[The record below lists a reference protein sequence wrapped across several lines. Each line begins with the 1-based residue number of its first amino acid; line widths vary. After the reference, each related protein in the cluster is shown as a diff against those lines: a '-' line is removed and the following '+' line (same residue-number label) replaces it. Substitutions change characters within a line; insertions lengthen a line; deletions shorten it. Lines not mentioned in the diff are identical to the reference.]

1 MKYAIM
7 QPNFLPWAGYFNLL
21 KKVDEFIFFDDVQFS
36 KNSWNNRNLILLK
49 NKKIWMTVPL
59 KKSKLNTNL
68 NHKKI
73 DYKTN
78 WKKKITNLV
87 MQSYAK
93 HPFKHNLKELFDF
106 INDLNCDVLSD
117 LNILIIKFIS
127 DKLKI
132 ESKFSLSS
140 NFNIDKKRT
149 DKIIGILETTKAT
162 EYISPFGAKDYLT
175 EDEFKKKT
183 NIKLIIN
190 NFIPKSYNQMNS
202 SQFVSHLSMVDVI
215 GNIGWDGAKNYIGE
229 E

>member
-140 NFNIDKKRT
+140 NFCT
-149 DKIIGILETTKAT
+149 FPS
-162 EYISPFGAKDYLT
+162 SPK
-175 EDEFKKKT
+175 
-183 NIKLIIN
+183 
-190 NFIPKSYNQMNS
+190 
-202 SQFVSHLSMVDVI
+202 
-215 GNIGWDGAKNYIGE
+215 
-229 E
+229 